1 MPNKSAVPCLTLYGS
16 AALSLLLSGGVRA
29 AEPDDF
35 RVLTAA
41 DLVSLCS
48 AGPND
53 PNYVPAIHF
62 CHGFGTGAYQY
73 YQAVTTGSPDQR
85 YVCPPSPPPS
95 RSAVVIG
102 FVDWMKSRPDLAS
115 NPPVEALFQF
125 PAETYPGK

>member
-1 MPNKSAVPCLTLYGS
+1 MPNKPAVPCLTLYGS

-73 YQAVTTGSPDQR
+73 YQSVTTASPDQR

-125 PAETYPGK
+125 LAETYPCK